1 MLARPTA
8 RSARYILGVLFG
20 ISFLNYA
27 DRFILPPVA
36 PKVQAEF
43 HLTDAEVG
51 LLYTAFI
58 LVYALAAL
66 PFGVWADRGQRR
78 HVLLFGV
85 GLWSLATAAT
95 GFARNYLDL
104 FLTRAVV
111 GVGESS
117 YFPAGTSLLGDVFP
131 KERRPRVM
139 AIWQLGNVLGVA
151 VGFAVG
157 GIIAG
162 ALGWRAAFYFT
173 AIPGLIFTALAVTLR
188 EPVRGAAEIV
198 TSVHA
203 PRPRLSEVG
212 ALLRNRTYVLALVA
226 QTLVFF
232 VLGSDSFWLP
242 SFLQRHFGLSSA
254 RAGILPGVVL
264 VGAGFLGTILGG
276 RAATRLRHRYASA
289 NLLTAGVGFLLAA
302 VVVIPALITTSLT
315 FFVVGF
321 FVTGIA
327 LYLYAGP
334 LTALQQ
340 DVVMPHLR
348 GSAIAVALLVSH
360 VFGDAFA
367 PLIVGRISDAFGQN
381 LRLAILLTTPA
392 LLFAAGLVALAG
404 LAGVRRDV
412 ETMER
417 DWAAAA
423 QTA

>member
-1 MLARPTA
+1 LARYVLA
-8 RSARYILGVLFG
+8 VLFG

-27 DRFILPPVA
+27 DRFILPPVV
-36 PKVQAEF
+36 PRIEAEF
-43 HLTDAEVG
+43 HLTDAQVG

-58 LVYALAAL
+58 LVYALAAI
-66 PFGVWADRGQRR
+66 PFGIWADRGQRR
-78 HVLLFGV
+78 HVLVFGV

-95 GFARNYLDL
+95 GLARNYLDL
-104 FLTRAVV
+104 FITRAVV

-117 YFPAGTSLLGDVFP
+117 YFPAGTSLLGDVYK
-131 KERRPRVM
+131 KEQRPRVM

-151 VGFAVG
+151 AGFALG

-173 AIPGLIFTALAVTLR
+173 AIPGLIFTALALTLR
-188 EPVRGAAEIV
+188 EPVRGAAEVV

-203 PRPRLSEVG
+203 PRPRLSDVR
-212 ALLRNRTYVLALVA
+212 ALLRNRTYILALIA

-242 SFLQRHFGLSSA
+242 TFLQRHFGLSSA
-254 RAGILPGVVL
+254 LAGILPGVVL
-264 VGAGFLGTILGG
+264 VGAGFLGTMLGG
-276 RAATRLRHRYASA
+276 LAATRLRRRYASA
-289 NLLTAGVGFLLAA
+289 NLLTAAAGFLLAS
-302 VVVIPALITTSLT
+302 VVVVPALVTTSLAL
-315 FFVVGF
+315 FVGGF
-321 FVTGIA
+321 FITGAA

-367 PLIVGRISDAFGQN
+367 PLIVGRISDAVGQN
-381 LRLAILLTTPA
+381 LRLAVLLTTPA
-392 LLFAAGLVALAG
+392 LLCAAGLVALAG
-404 LAGVRRDV
+404 LRGVRRDV
-412 ETMER
+412 EAMER
-417 DWAAAA
+417 DWARAAA